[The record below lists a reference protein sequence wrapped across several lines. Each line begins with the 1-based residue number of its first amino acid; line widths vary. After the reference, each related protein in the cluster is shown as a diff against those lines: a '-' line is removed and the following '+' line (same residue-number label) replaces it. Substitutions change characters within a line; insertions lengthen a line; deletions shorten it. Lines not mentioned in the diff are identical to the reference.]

1 MERRSWIKKA
11 LKFASGNRQN
21 GNMRGC
27 AIFALGL
34 IWSWAGQAQEKWGMV
49 DAQGVMRVPERYEKM
64 GRFRGDLAK
73 GLTLPEFMPGLR
85 EMTIVRWLRKER
97 EAVRAGEPL
106 AEVELHDAAL
116 PVAAPQKG
124 MLTKILIP
132 ENQTA
137 SPGNS
142 MGVIRVLGVVGL
154 FAEKQ
159 HEVGCPAIAGHQGTL
174 TVVRWLKMEGDVV
187 QAGEVIAEVR
197 PETMKTTLNAP
208 ATGTL
213 VKIILPEGTRAT
225 VGQAVAQF
233 GLGRVSVQ
241 QGKDWF
247 FADEQGNRIGSNRFD
262 FLGDLEGGAAPAR
275 QGDLWGF
282 VDAEGAGISKMEFA
296 EARGIR
302 GGMAA
307 VRQGNLWGFVSMVE
321 GKSKMGIAP
330 HLSEVQ
336 DFSEGL
342 AAVRDSGERPGDEE
356 EKERTED
363 RSPENIALWEYVLP
377 TGKTKIQPRFSA
389 AGAFLDGRAAVRPHE
404 SFDYWILIDTRGNHK
419 TTGSHRK
426 LVLLGSRRMASLR
439 EEGWALMDFREQI
452 LPDPS
457 ARWLTL
463 GPFQDERAPAKGADG
478 KWGYVDLEGRWAIP
492 ATFERALPF
501 RNGLAAVKSPGKA
514 WGFIRPDGSW
524 GIEPKFSRAR
534 SFSDGLAA
542 VSTQGPVE
550 SEREPET
557 EGPWE

>member
-1 MERRSWIKKA
+1 MR
-11 LKFASGNRQN
+11 FAVLLWVV
-21 GNMRGC
+21 
-27 AIFALGL
+27 FAGL
-34 IWSWAGQAQEKWGMV
+34 AGAQAQEKWGMV
-49 DAQGVMRVPERYEKM
+49 DVQGVMRVPERYENI

-85 EMTIVRWLRKER
+85 QMTIVRWLRKER
-97 EAVRAGEPL
+97 DAVRAGEPL
-106 AEVELHDAAL
+106 AEVELHDAAV
-116 PVAAPQKG
+116 PVTAPQKG
-124 MLTKILIP
+124 MLTKILVP

-137 SPGNS
+137 SPENP
-142 MGVIRVLGVVGL
+142 MGVVRVLGVVGL

-159 HEVGCPAIAGHQGTL
+159 HEVMCPSIAGHQGTV

-187 QAGEVIAEVR
+187 QAGEVLAEVR

-213 VKIILPEGTRAT
+213 VQIVLPEGTRAT
-225 VGQAVAQF
+225 VGQTVAQF
-233 GLGRVSVQ
+233 GLGRVPVQ
-241 QGKDWF
+241 QGKEWF
-247 FADEQGNRIGSNRFD
+247 FADEQGNRIGSSHFD

-275 QGDLWGF
+275 RGDLWGF
-282 VDAEGAGISKMEFA
+282 VDAEGVEIGKMDFA

-307 VRQGNLWGFVSMVE
+307 VRQGKLWGFVSMVE
-321 GKSKMGIAP
+321 GKSKMGIST
-330 HLSEVQ
+330 HLFEVQ

-342 AAVRDSGERPGDEE
+342 AAVRDSGQRPGDEE
-356 EKERTED
+356 EKEK
-363 RSPENIALWEYVLP
+363 IADTVSETMPLWEYVLP

-389 AGAFLDGRAAVRPHE
+389 ASAFLDGRAAVRLQE
-404 SFDYWILIDTRGNHK
+404 ALDYWILIDTRGNHK

-426 LVLLGSRRMASLR
+426 LVLLGSRRMASLQ
-439 EEGWALMDFREQI
+439 EESWALMDFREQM

-492 ATFERALPF
+492 ATFERARPF
-501 RNGLAAVKSPGKA
+501 RNGLAAVKLPGKA
-514 WGFIRPDGSW
+514 WGFVRPDGTW
-524 GIEPKFSRAR
+524 GIEPKFSRVR

-550 SEREPET
+550 PEGEPET
-557 EGPWE
+557 EGRWE